1 MKCALVL
8 CSLSFLYSQICHSA
22 NIVAFMPS
30 PFYSHQIAFK
40 PLWLALAKRGHKI
53 TLIQPNVIVENNEN
67 ITHIVLNG
75 TYDILDKYNHVHS
88 LVEGQSVMKVLY
100 AALEAVMEGLE
111 YQLTHPGVQELL
123 KGEKKVD
130 LFFTEFLL
138 TFGFSLGRSLNAP
151 MIGVVSMDTTIEGHM
166 SAGNPTHPVMYPDRD
181 MPYPLPL
188 TLKERMLN
196 TLHWLVDRVMNEI
209 FLNLQDRVASKCLGQ
224 QIPLN
229 DIIKNVSLV
238 FINANPLFNV
248 VRPLGPKTV
257 NIGGGV
263 HLMEPQPLPTELQDY
278 LDNARNGVI
287 YFSLGSTIS
296 SKHLSN
302 TTKEVIL
309 KTFSQL
315 PHDILWKF
323 DEEIVSKPK
332 NMKIMRWTPQQDLLR
347 HKNIKLFITQG
358 GLQSVEEAIFN
369 YVPMIVLPFFGD
381 QHNNAEKMV
390 ARGFG
395 LTLDHNKL
403 DVRTFRSAILEVINN
418 PKYRERTKESADLV
432 MDQPMSGLEKAVW
445 WTEYVLRHGQTDHFR
460 NTLSDIPWYQ
470 FLLLDV
476 ILCFLVITVIVA
488 YVSFKLLQL
497 LKCLAYKLYGKL
509 TRKIKTKIN

>member
-263 HLMEPQPLPTELQDY
+263 HLMEPQPLPT
-278 LDNARNGVI
+278 
-287 YFSLGSTIS
+287 
-296 SKHLSN
+296 
-302 TTKEVIL
+302 
-309 KTFSQL
+309 L